1 VTAREIP
8 KVNHLVIGTSRAVV
22 RVTGNPAGGII
33 MAQQDANWRE
43 ICEAMV
49 NESDPQKLSELAQ
62 QLVIALDEEKLRG
75 RLNPRTLQAQTPK
88 S

>member
-1 VTAREIP
+1 
-8 KVNHLVIGTSRAVV
+8 
-22 RVTGNPAGGII
+22 

-75 RLNPRTLQAQTPK
+75 RLNPRALQAQTPK